1 MRLPVFL
8 FAALPLLPGPA
19 RAASRIPLSPCRL
32 KNSAAQVSCGFLE
45 VPEDRAHPEQRRIR
59 LRVAVVPSLARSP
72 QPDPLFL
79 LAGGPGQAAT
89 EAFGPLLPAFDRVHR
104 TRDLVLV
111 DQRGTG
117 SSNPLQCEIAKED
130 APLAEQLRAEERD
143 SDGAMRACLGKWDAD
158 PRWYTTSIAMKDL
171 DEVRDALGYD
181 RINLWGGSYG
191 TRAALVYIREHGGHV
206 RTATLDGVAP
216 TDLALPLWFARDAQ
230 RALDLLFDAC
240 AQDSGCASAY
250 PDLRGTFAKLLGDLQ
265 RAPAKAAVLDPI
277 TGRPTDVTITRDS
290 FTTALRGILYQPDL
304 AVLVPLTIARAARG
318 DFGPFVAEAAG
329 LQRGFA
335 RSLAL
340 GLLFSVACAEDVP
353 TFTDADIERAAA
365 GTFLGPGF
373 IKRFAHVC
381 SFWPR
386 GEVAKGFHDPVK
398 SDVPVLLLS
407 GELDPVTPPS
417 WAENAARTLSR
428 HLSIVVPGVGH
439 GATSEG
445 CTAQL
450 VARFIEAGTL
460 DGLDASCTQ
469 RLKRPPFFVSFA
481 GPLP

>member
-8 FAALPLLPGPA
+8 LATLTLSAPA
-19 RAASRIPLSPCRL
+19 RAASRIALSPCRL
-32 KNSAAQVSCGFLE
+32 KSSAAQATCGVLE
-45 VPEDRAHPEQRRIR
+45 VPEDRAHPEKRRIR

-72 QPDPLFL
+72 QPDPLFM

-89 EAFGPLLPAFDRVHR
+89 EVFGPLLVALDRVHR
-104 TRDLVLV
+104 TRDIVLV

-117 SSNPLQCEIAKED
+117 SSNPLQCEVAKED
-130 APLAEQLRAEERD
+130 APFAEQLRAEE
-143 SDGAMRACLGKWDAD
+143 SDTDPTLLGCLGKWDAD
-158 PRWYTTSIAMKDL
+158 PRFYTTSIAMQDL

-181 RINLWGGSYG
+181 RIDLWGGSYG
-191 TRAALVYIREHGGHV
+191 TRAALVYIREHGQHV

-240 AQDSGCASAY
+240 AQDAACARAY
-250 PDLRGTFAKLLGDLQ
+250 PDLRGTFTRLLRELE
-265 RAPAKAAVLDPI
+265 RAPAKASVLDPV
-277 TGRPTDVTITRDS
+277 TGRPTDVTISRGS
-290 FTTALRGILYQPDL
+290 FTGALRGILYLPDL
-304 AVLVPLTIARAARG
+304 AVLAPLTIARAAQG
-318 DFGPFVAEAAG
+318 DWGPLVAEAAG
-329 LQRGFA
+329 LQRGFT
-335 RSLAL
+335 RSVAL

-353 TFTDADIERAAA
+353 TFTDADVGRAAA
-365 GTFLGPGF
+365 GTFLGPAF
-373 IKRFAHVC
+373 IRRFVHVC

-386 GEVAKGFHDPVK
+386 GEVSKGFHEPVQ

-417 WAENAARTLSR
+417 WAAEAARTLSR

-445 CTAQL
+445 CTGQL

-460 DGLDASCTQ
+460 DRLDASCAQ